1 MSREEEGSDGGLEER
16 LPTDE
21 GQAAD
26 RALLRRPGIS
36 IRTRLTMGFL
46 AFFLLSAAV
55 TVAAWYMLE
64 RLEARIRFLE
74 TADRYTLEIQQAR
87 RFEKNHFLYGTPLSD
102 VEEHAENAEALLRKS
117 EEEAGRILPRRDFD
131 LMREH
136 LRTYRRLLGE
146 LAELERSGGAAGG
159 RRTEI
164 EGELRS
170 HGTQMVAFALE
181 LAQKEKANVAATLAL
196 FQRLPI
202 LFLVLLLLL
211 VVLTANFL
219 ARQMLGPLTR
229 LMAATERI
237 ARGDFTPI
245 VPARRYRDEFTNLAV
260 ALNTMMRELV
270 HRQEVLVQSH
280 KLQAVGTLTAG
291 VAHELNNPLNNIVL
305 TAEMLKEDYHA
316 LSDAERLEMVGDLV
330 GQAERAQKIV
340 KNLLDFARQGEIAAE
355 RLDLG
360 DLLRHTVNLAGN
372 QLRLKGARIHL
383 EVPPGLPPLHGDRQ
397 SLTQVFLNLVLN
409 GVDAVA
415 KGGNVWV
422 EARESPEY
430 AGFVEV
436 RVRDDGH
443 GIPSHVLPHIFDPF
457 FTTKARGKGT
467 GLGLSVSLG
476 IARQH
481 GGDIRAESL
490 PGRGAVFTVLLPASR
505 VPAGGEAPPGRDPE
519 GAVQ

>member
-1 MSREEEGSDGGLEER
+1 MSGEEEGTAMGLEER
-16 LPTDE
+16 GPSEE
-21 GQAAD
+21 GRAAD
-26 RALLRRPGIS
+26 RALLHRPGIS
-36 IRTRLTMGFL
+36 IRTRLTLGFL
-46 AFFLLSAAV
+46 AFFFLSAAV
-55 TVAAWYMLE
+55 TVAAWYMLD
-64 RLEARIRFLE
+64 RLEVRIRFLE
-74 TADRYTLEIQQAR
+74 AADRYTLEIQQAR

-102 VEEHAENAEALLRKS
+102 VEEHAENAEALLQKS
-117 EEEAGRILPRRDFD
+117 EEEAGRILSRRDFA

-136 LRTYRRLLGE
+136 LRTYRGLLRE
-146 LAELERSGGAAGG
+146 LDALERAGGTNGPRRAEIEAELRN
-159 RRTEI
+159 
-164 EGELRS
+164 
-170 HGTQMVAFALE
+170 HGTQMVTFALE

-196 FQRLPI
+196 FHRLPAV
-202 LFLVLLLLL
+202 FLVVLLVL

-237 ARGDFTPI
+237 ARGDFSPI

-270 HRQEVLVQSH
+270 HRQEILVQSH

-305 TAEMLKEDYHA
+305 TAEMLKEDYPT
-316 LSDAERLEMVGDLV
+316 LSDRERLEMVEDLV

-360 DLLRHTVNLAGN
+360 ELLRHTVSLAGN
-372 QLRLKGARIHL
+372 QVRMKGARIQL

-397 SLTQVFLNLVLN
+397 SLVQVFLNLILN

-415 KGGNVWV
+415 KGGHVWV
-422 EARESPEY
+422 EARESSEY

-490 PGRGAVFTVLLPASR
+490 PRRGALFTVLLPASR
-505 VPAGGEAPPGRDPE
+505 VPAGGAEPGGREPE
-519 GAVQ
+519 RAVE